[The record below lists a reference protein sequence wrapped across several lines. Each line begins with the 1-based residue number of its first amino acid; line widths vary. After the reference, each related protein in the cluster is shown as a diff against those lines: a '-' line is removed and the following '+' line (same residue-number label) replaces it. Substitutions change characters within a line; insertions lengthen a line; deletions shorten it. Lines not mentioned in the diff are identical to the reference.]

1 MYIIIRENRTLMSQ
15 ISDSRSLKGSGRL
28 TKYKMFY
35 VLVMDVI
42 TNILA
47 QVIFLYLVQVAI

>member
-1 MYIIIRENRTLMSQ
+1 MSQ
-15 ISDSRSLKGSGRL
+15 ISDFLSFRESGRL